1 MGVSYG
7 GGRVCRRDLMPAV
20 NNRVIAPTRLLAAVL
35 ASGLMLLS
43 TSHAHGEDAP
53 SLARCAAIEDD
64 AARLR
69 CFDELS
75 QAATEPGVLPPPAA
89 SATPPAEAPSPMQE
103 RWELVQT
110 SRRTR
115 FTVKPHH
122 PTYVLPVRY
131 SDSPNNAPYRL
142 LDPDGPSEVLDDIEA
157 KFQLSLK
164 LKAVDGLFGN
174 QGDVWIGYTQQS
186 HWQVYNKEISS
197 PFREPNY
204 EPELMLVFRTPYELP
219 GPQGRFVNLGLV
231 HQSNGRSDP
240 LSRSWN
246 RIYLQAGLERGN
258 FALLA
263 RVWQRLEEDPEDD
276 NNPDIEDFT
285 GTSDMLASYQH
296 GTNRWTALVR
306 HNFDTGHG
314 AVELDWAFPVTAK
327 LKGYVQLF
335 DGYGE
340 SLIDYDHRQT
350 TIGAGFLVTDWF

>member
-1 MGVSYG
+1 MP
-7 GGRVCRRDLMPAV
+7 RVNDTSS
-20 NNRVIAPTRLLAAVL
+20 APTRLLAIL
-35 ASGLMLLS
+35 ALGLMFLC
-43 TSHAHGEDAP
+43 AHEARGEEAP

-64 AARLR
+64 TQRLQ

-75 QAATEPGVLPPPAA
+75 QSATEPGAPLQPGEGVILPV
-89 SATPPAEAPSPMQE
+89 EAPSPMQE
-103 RWELVQT
+103 RWELVQA

-122 PTYVLPVRY
+122 PTYVLPARY
-131 SDSPNNAPYRL
+131 SDSPNNAPYQQ
-142 LDPDGPSEVLDDIEA
+142 LDPDGPVEVLDDIEA
-157 KFQLSLK
+157 KFELSLK
-164 LKAVDGLFGN
+164 LKAVDGLFGK
-174 QGDVWIGYTQQS
+174 QGDVWLGYTQQS
-186 HWQVYNKEISS
+186 HWQVYNQDISS
-197 PFREPNY
+197 PFRETNY
-204 EPELMLVFRTPYELP
+204 EPEAMIVFRTPYDLF
-219 GPQGRFVNLGLV
+219 GLTGRLVTVGLV

-246 RIYLQAGLERGN
+246 RVYVQAGLERGN
-258 FALLA
+258 LAFLA
-263 RVWQRLEEDPEDD
+263 RVWHRLEESAGDD

-285 GTSDMLASYQH
+285 GKGDLLASYQH

-340 SLIDYDHRQT
+340 SLIDYDHQQT
-350 TIGAGFLVTDWF
+350 TIGVGFLVTDWF